1 MRSKK
6 VVNIFKQTKLSKF
19 QDVPHPLLL
28 RFQITNIV
36 FVGLN
41 HDGDPLGDGDA
52 VSLQTHNLFGVVG
65 HQAHL
70 PDTQIYQ
77 DLRANAIIPQI
88 RLEAQLDIYKQ
99 KCSSAPLCLE
109 ICLSKGDEE
118 AAVKKSLNWIRARF
132 REK

>member
-88 RLEAQLDIYKQ
+88 RLEAQLDIGIHRIHPALLKLIGPDLIDQ
-99 KCSSAPLCLE
+99 PDATAFLMHVNNDTLAF
-109 ICLSKGDEE
+109 L
-118 AAVKKSLNWIRARF
+118 R
-132 REK
+132 